1 MRERKLR
8 KRRTDAEGSD
18 SEGGPDDSEL
28 RCVSLRIGSAKA
40 KEWTAYFYQFSVQGA
55 LDHDQ
60 KPTETQ
66 RKGTGEP
73 IKTGFEMSEV

>member
-18 SEGGPDDSEL
+18 SEGGPDDSEW

-55 LDHDQ
+55 FATDQ
-60 KPTETQ
+60 EPTETQ
-66 RKGTGEP
+66 RKGTGKS
-73 IKTGFEMSEV
+73 IKNGSEMSEF